1 MKHSGSQKLPFPD
14 TFNDEGG
21 PDEADIPATRYPK
34 SQRSHGSRGCHMKGN
49 PLCIVIQRDTKMTNP
64 DSKVII
70 SDAGRRN
77 FLKALGG
84 AGAALSAATGMA
96 RAQGSPGRASGA
108 KYMGDFAAPK
118 LEKVKVAIIGVGAR
132 GSGHAAQLAV
142 IEGVDFVGICD
153 LREDLVKRSE
163 TKVAAKGHKPKLY
176 SGDENAWKKMLVET
190 KPDAVFIA
198 TPWDVHAVM
207 CVESM
212 KAGAHAFSEVP
223 IAVTVEEMWEI
234 VDTSEKTGRHCMMME
249 NVNYGREELLY
260 LNMVRQ
266 GVIGELLHGEAA
278 YIHELRGQMNGGDTT
293 GSWRT
298 YHYAKRNG
306 NLYPTHGLGPVAQYM
321 NLARGED
328 NFRRM
333 VSFSSPAMGRGLYA
347 QRSEKLS
354 KPDFKTLKFEG
365 GDINTSI
372 IKTTLG
378 RTVMVQWDE
387 TSPRPYTRHNLIQ
400 GTKGTLKGFPNGMA
414 IEGVTKSY
422 HEWTESEEF
431 EKIAEKYEHPLF
443 KRMGELS
450 SKMGGHGGMDFLM
463 LFRIIECLRQG
474 EPLDQNV
481 YEGCFWSAVGPLS
494 EKSVKEDGMPQDF
507 PDFTR
512 GGWKTTKP
520 LGVVA

>member
-1 MKHSGSQKLPFPD
+1 
-14 TFNDEGG
+14 
-21 PDEADIPATRYPK
+21 
-34 SQRSHGSRGCHMKGN
+34 
-49 PLCIVIQRDTKMTNP
+49 MTNP
-64 DSKVII
+64 DQKVTL
-70 SDAGRRN
+70 SAGGRRN
-77 FLKALGG
+77 FLKTLGG
-84 AGAALSAATGMA
+84 VGAALSATTGLTS
-96 RAQGSPGRASGA
+96 AQGAVARPSGA

-118 LEKVKVAIIGVGAR
+118 LDRVKVAIIGVGAR
-132 GSGHAAQLAV
+132 GSGHIAQLAV
-142 IEGVDFVGICD
+142 IEGVDVVGICD

-163 TKVAAKGHKPKLY
+163 TKVAAKGHKAKLY
-176 SGDENAWKKMLVET
+176 FGGENEWQKMLAEVR
-190 KPDAVFIA
+190 PDAVFIA
-198 TPWDVHAVM
+198 TPWELHGPQAVGA
-207 CVESM
+207 M
-212 KAGAHAFSEVP
+212 KAGAHAFVEIP
-223 IAVTVEEMWEI
+223 IALTLEEMWDI
-234 VDTSEKTGRHCMMME
+234 VNTSEATGRHCMLME

-278 YIHELRGQMNGGDTT
+278 YIHELRGQMENGDTT

-306 NLYPTHGLGPVAQYM
+306 NLYPCHGLGPVAQYM
-321 NLARGED
+321 SLARGED
-328 NFRRM
+328 NFRRL
-333 VSFSSPAMGRGLYA
+333 VSFSSPSKGRTLYA
-347 QRSEKLS
+347 AKSQKLT
-354 KPDFKTLKFEG
+354 KPEFKDLKYEG
-365 GDINTSI
+365 GDMNTSL
-372 IKTTLG
+372 IKTVLG

-387 TSPRPYTRHNLIQ
+387 TSPRPYSRHNLIQ

-414 IEGVTKSY
+414 IEGMTKSY

-431 EKIAEKYEHPLF
+431 NAIAEKYEHPLF

-463 LFRIIECLRQG
+463 LYRIIECLRKG

-481 YEGCFWSAVGPLS
+481 YEGCFWSAVAPLS

-520 LGVVA
+520 LGVIA